1 MIPESELEIR
11 VIDTRP
17 HTGMAHAGTY
27 PKLVRITHVP
37 TNTVVQVG
45 TRKTLVMNK
54 ALALDVLEWIL
65 E

>member
-17 HTGMAHAGTY
+17 HTGMNHAGLY
-27 PKLVRITHVP
+27 PKLVRITHMP

-45 TRKTLVMNK
+45 THKTLVENK
-54 ALALDVLEWIL
+54 ALALDALELIL
-65 E
+65 G